1 MARSVYIVSD
11 LHLGGP
17 TGFQITPPAAQRRLA
32 AFVRRVAARPGSHL
46 VLAGDVVD
54 FLSESGDA
62 PFVGDEAAAARHL
75 TTLIDRNREVFDA
88 FALAARDCDR
98 FTVLLGNHD
107 LELCLPAVR
116 RVFVEALGGG
126 PIEFLYDNEAL
137 RVGPLL
143 VEHGNRYDAW
153 NVVDHDALRRL
164 RSTLSR
170 GEAPAEFDPPVGS
183 RLVVEVMNPI
193 KARYPFVDVLKPENE
208 AVLPLLG
215 VLWPVSVAAI
225 WRLNRLRKA
234 KNRHRYDTDTGAPLD
249 LQNIAAGEDAQLE
262 ALALTQA
269 LAGGD
274 ASGDIGVREVL
285 AGVAQAW
292 SDLPLDALRQALR
305 HLSAAQARTFDPA
318 VEGEPYLTAARSLL
332 AGDAEVVVFGHT
344 HLAKHVTLPGGVY
357 LNSGTWAD
365 LMRVPE
371 DVFARDPARADAALR
386 DFVRRCDEDRL
397 DGLRGSVPTFARV
410 DLSDAGDRVLDCGV
424 FVFPDT
430 GDDADES
437 EPERATRDNT
447 RPR

>member
-1 MARSVYIVSD
+1 MARVVSIVSD

-17 TGFQITPPAAQRRLA
+17 PGFQITPPAAQRRLA
-32 AFVRRVAARPGSHL
+32 AFVRRVAAQPGSHL

-62 PFVGDEAAAARHL
+62 PFVGDEAAATRHL
-75 TTLIDRNREVFDA
+75 DALVARNREVFDA
-88 FALAARDCDR
+88 FAHAARTCDR

-107 LELCLPAVR
+107 LELCLPSVR
-116 RVFVEALGGG
+116 RAFVAALGGG

-170 GEAPAEFDPPVGS
+170 AEAPAAFEPPVGS

-234 KNRHRYDTDTGAPLD
+234 KNRHRYDAETGAPVD
-249 LQNIAAGEDAQLE
+249 VQNIAALEDAQGE

-274 ASGDIGVREVL
+274 ADIGAREVL
-285 AGVAQAW
+285 EGVARAW

-305 HLSAAQARTFDPA
+305 HLSAAQSRTFDPG
-318 VEGEPYLTAARSLL
+318 VEAEPYLTAARTLL

-344 HLAKHVTLPGGVY
+344 HLVKHVALPGGVY

-365 LMRVPE
+365 LMRVPD
-371 DVFARDPARADAALR
+371 DVFAADPARADAALR

-410 DLSDAGDRVLDCGV
+410 TLSDAGDRVMDCGV
-424 FVFPDT
+424 FVSPDA
-430 GDDADES
+430 DDA
-437 EPERATRDNT
+437 EPVRATAENT